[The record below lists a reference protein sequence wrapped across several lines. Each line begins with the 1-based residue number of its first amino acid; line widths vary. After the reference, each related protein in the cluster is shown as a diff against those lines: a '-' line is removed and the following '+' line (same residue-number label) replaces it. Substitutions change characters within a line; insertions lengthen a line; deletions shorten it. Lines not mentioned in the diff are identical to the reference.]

1 MNDGYVPILGSVLT
15 HGAWVAGAVSF
26 IVMPGGFFLLAR
38 LLERRWLTPR
48 GEFAAVAYGD
58 PLLAVAIGLGAW
70 LLDGTPPRGAAAAPF
85 GIACLVGWLL
95 FGLWQWRAELRVG
108 FYTTRQAIAPTKIYH
123 QLVVYP
129 LLGYW
134 SWTAVIGG
142 TFSQRSGATAAAGK
156 VVALCCVL
164 AWVMTNVHDR
174 RHPRLGHPPYD
185 WRQLRPPP
193 TPWAQESVTLRA
205 ASRPSA
211 DGSPHADQLSD
222 FSR

>member
-1 MNDGYVPILGSVLT
+1 MTDSYLPVLGSVLT
-15 HGAWVAGAVSF
+15 RGAWVAGAASF
-26 IVMPGGFFLLAR
+26 IVMPGGFFVLAR

-70 LLDGTPPRGAAAAPF
+70 LLDGAPPRGAAAAPF
-85 GIACLVGWLL
+85 GIAGLVGWLL
-95 FGLWQWRAELRVG
+95 FGLWQWRAELRAG

-134 SWTAVIGG
+134 SWTAVVGG
-142 TFSQRSGATAAAGK
+142 AFSQRSGGAAAVGR

-164 AWVMTNVHDR
+164 AWVMTNLYDR

-185 WRQLRPPP
+185 WRRLRPLP
-193 TPWAQESVTLRA
+193 TPWPQASVTLRA
-205 ASRPSA
+205 ACRPSS
-211 DGSPHADQLSD
+211 DSSPQADQLTD
-222 FSR
+222 FST